1 MYLAPLSTFGLQKTL
16 LKQLLDHIVVL
27 AKPKRIILYGSRA
40 RGDYSPTSDIDLA
53 IYCKDQF
60 PIGLRLDLE
69 ESAGIYKIDIIN
81 MNSLTNE
88 KLKKQSKKKALKF
101 II

>member
-53 IYCKDQF
+53 IEGGKNWPKLKAYFEEQGLTLL
-60 PIGLRLDLE
+60 PIDLVCLE
-69 ESAGIYKIDIIN
+69 EAE
-81 MNSLTNE
+81 M
-88 KLKKQSKKKALKF
+88 ALKER
-101 II
+101 ILKEGCVLYEK